1 MLTIRPYRDD
11 AADCDA
17 SIRMFLSAIRETAS
31 RHYTSDQIAAWAQV
45 DDPARWHEVRLS
57 RPTWIAELDGRAAGF
72 SDLMDDG
79 LNDMMFVAPYAGG
92 HGVARA
98 LLETIEAVAAERGLE
113 RLWTEASLSAEGFF
127 LRHGFVV
134 VRRQMVQKRGQVLKN
149 AVMEKLRMGQGA
161 R

>member
-11 AADCDA
+11 ANDRDA
-17 SIRMFLSAIRETAS
+17 SIRIFLSAIRETAS
-31 RHYTSDQIAAWAQV
+31 QHYTAAQIAAWAQV
-45 DDPARWHEVRLS
+45 EDAERWHEVRLS

-79 LNDMMFVAPYAGG
+79 LIDMMFVAPEAGG
-92 HGVARA
+92 RGVAGA
-98 LLETIEAVAAERGLE
+98 LLETIEAVAAERELE

-127 LRHGFVV
+127 LRRGFAVL
-134 VRRQMVQKRGQVLKN
+134 RRQEVEKRGQVLRN
-149 AVMEKLRMGQGA
+149 AVMEKLRVGQGA